1 MFSIVIVSHSQKL
14 AEGIVEVAKMMA
26 HNVAVIAAGGN
37 ENGELGTSYEKIAA
51 AINEVYTD
59 DGTAIL
65 MDMGSAVMTAEI
77 VLESMD
83 ERRLKLIDAPIV
95 EGAILAAIE
104 AAAGTS
110 LEDLPEKMQQARD
123 MRKIEE

>member
-26 HNVAVIAAGGN
+26 QNVTVIAAGGN

-77 VLESMD
+77 VLESMG

-104 AAAGTS
+104 AAAETS

>member
-104 AAAGTS
+104 AAAETS

>member
-14 AEGIVEVAKMMA
+14 AEGVVEVAKMMA
-26 HNVAVIAAGGN
+26 HNVTVIAGGGK

-104 AAAGTS
+104 AAAETS

-123 MRKIEE
+123 VRKIEE

>member
-26 HNVAVIAAGGN
+26 HNVTVIAAGGK

-77 VLESMD
+77 VLESMN

-104 AAAGTS
+104 AAAETS

-123 MRKIEE
+123 VRKIEE

>member
-14 AEGIVEVAKMMA
+14 AEGVVEVAKMMA
-26 HNVAVIAAGGN
+26 HNVTVIAAGGK

-77 VLESMD
+77 VLESMN

-104 AAAGTS
+104 AAAETS

>member
-14 AEGIVEVAKMMA
+14 AEGVVEVAKMMA

>member
-14 AEGIVEVAKMMA
+14 AEGVVEVAKMMA

-77 VLESMD
+77 VLEGMD

-104 AAAGTS
+104 AAAETS

>member
-14 AEGIVEVAKMMA
+14 AEGVVEVAKMMA
-26 HNVAVIAAGGN
+26 QNVTVIAAGGN

-77 VLESMD
+77 VLESMN

-104 AAAGTS
+104 AAAETS

-123 MRKIEE
+123 VRKIEE

>member
-14 AEGIVEVAKMMA
+14 AEGVVEVAKMMA
-26 HNVAVIAAGGN
+26 HNVTVIAAGGK

-77 VLESMD
+77 VLESMG

-104 AAAGTS
+104 AAAETS

-123 MRKIEE
+123 VRKIEE

>member
-14 AEGIVEVAKMMA
+14 AEGVVEVAKMMA
-26 HNVAVIAAGGN
+26 HNVTVIAAGGN

-104 AAAGTS
+104 AAAETS

-123 MRKIEE
+123 VRKIEE

>member
-104 AAAGTS
+104 AAAETS
-110 LEDLPEKMQQARD
+110 LEDLPGKMQQARD
-123 MRKIEE
+123 VRKIEE

>member
-14 AEGIVEVAKMMA
+14 AEGVVEVAKMMA

-104 AAAGTS
+104 AAAETS
-110 LEDLPEKMQQARD
+110 LEDLPGKMQQARD
-123 MRKIEE
+123 VRKIEE

>member
-14 AEGIVEVAKMMA
+14 AEGVVEVAKMMA

-104 AAAGTS
+104 AAAETS

>member
-14 AEGIVEVAKMMA
+14 AEGVVEVAKMMA
-26 HNVAVIAAGGN
+26 HNVTVIAAGGK

-65 MDMGSAVMTAEI
+65 MDMGSAIMTAEI

-104 AAAGTS
+104 AAAETS

-123 MRKIEE
+123 VRKIEE

>member
-14 AEGIVEVAKMMA
+14 AEGVVEVAKMMA
-26 HNVAVIAAGGN
+26 HNVTVIAAGGK

-104 AAAGTS
+104 ATAETS

-123 MRKIEE
+123 VRKIEE

>member
-83 ERRLKLIDAPIV
+83 ERRLELIDAPIV

>member
-26 HNVAVIAAGGN
+26 HNVTVIAAGGK

-77 VLESMD
+77 VLESMG

-104 AAAGTS
+104 AAAETS

>member
-26 HNVAVIAAGGN
+26 HNVTVIAAGGK

-104 AAAGTS
+104 AAAETS

>member
-14 AEGIVEVAKMMA
+14 AEGVVEVAKMMA
-26 HNVAVIAAGGN
+26 QNVTVIAAGGK

-104 AAAGTS
+104 AAAETS

-123 MRKIEE
+123 VRKIEE

>member
-14 AEGIVEVAKMMA
+14 AEGVVEVAKMMA
-26 HNVAVIAAGGN
+26 HNVTVIAAGGK

-104 AAAGTS
+104 AAAETS

>member
-14 AEGIVEVAKMMA
+14 AEGVVEVAKMMA
-26 HNVAVIAAGGN
+26 HNVTVIAAGGK

-77 VLESMD
+77 ILESMD

-104 AAAGTS
+104 AAAETS

-123 MRKIEE
+123 VRKIEE

>member
-14 AEGIVEVAKMMA
+14 AEGVVEVAKMMA
-26 HNVAVIAAGGN
+26 HNVTVIAAGGK

-104 AAAGTS
+104 AAAETS

-123 MRKIEE
+123 VRKIEE

>member
-14 AEGIVEVAKMMA
+14 AEGVVEVAKMMA

-83 ERRLKLIDAPIV
+83 ERRLKRIDAPIV

-104 AAAGTS
+104 AAAETS

>member
-14 AEGIVEVAKMMA
+14 AEGVVEVAKMMA

-77 VLESMD
+77 VLESMN

-104 AAAGTS
+104 AAAETS

>member
-14 AEGIVEVAKMMA
+14 AEGVVEVAKMMA
-26 HNVAVIAAGGN
+26 HNVTVIAAGGK

-51 AINEVYTD
+51 AINEVYTY

-104 AAAGTS
+104 AAAETS

-123 MRKIEE
+123 VRKIEE

>member
-26 HNVAVIAAGGN
+26 HNVTVIAAGGK

-104 AAAGTS
+104 AAAETS

-123 MRKIEE
+123 VRKIEE

>member
-26 HNVAVIAAGGN
+26 HNVTVIAAGGK

-104 AAAGTS
+104 AAAETS
-110 LEDLPEKMQQARD
+110 LEDLPGKMQQARD

>member
-26 HNVAVIAAGGN
+26 HNVTVIAAGGK

-104 AAAGTS
+104 AAAETS
-110 LEDLPEKMQQARD
+110 LEDLPGKMQQARD
-123 MRKIEE
+123 VRKIEE

>member
-1 MFSIVIVSHSQKL
+1 MFSIAIVSHSQKL
-14 AEGIVEVAKMMA
+14 AEGVVEVAKMMA

-104 AAAGTS
+104 AAAETS